1 MLMSLAIAACDVA
14 AQPSWTLQPNRGAG
28 AGPADPSPSTQAP
41 TGSISPT
48 SGAGAGQPVSSTP
61 TLAPPGSASPISGNL
76 QPDPN
81 AEIYHPRDPKAPALL
96 PGTTH
101 DIDLRID
108 ERFNSVAQGFVQHV
122 WTFGGTDPGSG
133 MVPGPVIRVQVGDT
147 IRIHLINHPPTL
159 PGLAAIGHPAVNDF
173 PHSVDFH
180 GSTGAWNDQMTPI
193 KPGEEKVFEFKAEF
207 AGVWMYHGNT
217 EPVLQNIAY
226 GMYGMLIVEPKGGLD
241 KVDQEF
247 FLVQGEWYL
256 GGQYPSRPPSPSLAK
271 AAAAVPVPDFV
282 VFNGIA
288 DQYSDHPIQVETGKR
303 VRAFILDAGP
313 NLSSS
318 FSVEGSVFDRVIKE
332 GIELKVGN
340 RGSWG
345 SQAVDLSP
353 GQGAIV
359 ELTMAEDGLYP
370 IVTHAL
376 NLAGRGAVG
385 LFQAGATNH

>member
-1 MLMSLAIAACDVA
+1 MIRTRRLLASIMLVSLAAAACNAA
-14 AQPSWTLQPNRGAG
+14 AQPSSTGQPEGGTAAG
-28 AGPADPSPSTQAP
+28 QPGTSQPAEPPAASP
-41 TGSISPT
+41 SPT
-48 SGAGAGQPVSSTP
+48 SGD
-61 TLAPPGSASPISGNL
+61 L

-81 AEIYHPRDPKAPALL
+81 AETYFPRDPKAPAPL

-101 DIDLRID
+101 AIDLRID

-122 WTFGGTDPGSG
+122 WTFGGADPGSG
-133 MVPGPVIRVQVGDT
+133 TVPGPVIRVQVGDT
-147 IRIHLINHPPTL
+147 IRIHLINHPPKL
-159 PGLAAIGHPAVNDF
+159 PGLVAIAHPPVNDF

-180 GSTGAWNDQMTPI
+180 GSTGAWNNPVTPV
-193 KPGEEKVFEFKAEF
+193 KPGEERLYEFKAEY

-217 EPVLQNIAY
+217 EPVLQSIAN

-247 FLVQGEWYL
+247 FFVQGEWYL
-256 GGQYPSRPPSPSLAK
+256 GGQFPFRPPTPSLAK
-271 AAAAVPVPDFV
+271 AAAAVPAPDFV

-288 DQYSDHPIQVETGKR
+288 DQYKDHPIQVEAGKR

-313 NLSSS
+313 NLDSS
-318 FSVEGSVFDRVIKE
+318 FSIEGTVFDRVIKE

-340 RGSWG
+340 EGSWG

-359 ELTMAEDGLYP
+359 EFMMPEPGLYP
-370 IVTHAL
+370 FVDHAF
-376 NLAGRGAVG
+376 NFAGRGALG
-385 LFQAGATNH
+385 LFWAGAATR